1 MFFPSLCIPLNA
13 QPMSVSLRMANLKSF
28 PPRHP
33 KWLRLHSSQSL
44 QKSFVS
50 ACFSGKPA
58 RSIQCCACCA
68 VILLFRT
75 CATNEAHDARSPKNL
90 RYEWLVSPSNPL
102 SALELRITSNPRKKP
117 KQCHLVWVE
126 TRAGL
131 VSSCFVK
138 ITHPNSGFSKLA
150 PQSSKNWSFSIL
162 FLDFFWNTL
171 NKLIW
176 LVTRRAG
183 QDSQY
188 LRMACISSNIHD
200 FKLASLASLRFP
212 DGQKDCR
219 KHLDQH
225 GPTHGQTV
233 TTNNNELHM
242 LTGRMRLGH
251 LFLRNL
257 YNLYIYNYIYTYTR
271 FQTLLS
277 ALYRFST

>member
-13 QPMSVSLRMANLKSF
+13 QPMSQVSLRMANLKSF

-44 QKSFVS
+44 PKNFVS

-58 RSIQCCACCA
+58 RSSQIDPMLCMLCSHQAFSC
-68 VILLFRT
+68 F
-75 CATNEAHDARSPKNL
+75 AHVRPMKHTMLGHQKSL
-90 RYEWLVSPSNPL
+90 RYEWLVSQTRPSNPL
-102 SALELRITSNPRKKP
+102 SALELRITSNPRENP
-117 KQCHLVWVE
+117 KQCHLMWVE

-131 VSSCFVK
+131 VLSKSRIQIAVSQNW
-138 ITHPNSGFSKLA
+138 HPSLQRIDPFL
-150 PQSSKNWSFSIL
+150 SFSWIS
-162 FLDFFWNTL
+162 FEGYTV
-171 NKLIW
+171 W
-176 LVTRRAG
+176 LVTRWTG

-212 DGQKDCR
+212 DGQKNCR

-257 YNLYIYNYIYTYTR
+257 YNLYIYPR